1 MKLLILL
8 LISTPA
14 FAFVEDGGFHPEP
27 CPTQINNQLVQSVSI
42 ISNDSIPEKGHYDSN
57 NSHYKW
63 EIRQH
68 WLDGALQR
76 EEG

>member
-42 ISNDSIPEKGHYDSN
+42 ISNDSIPRQLERNSKSIGEGSKGIGYP
-57 NSHYKW
+57 
-63 EIRQH
+63 
-68 WLDGALQR
+68 
-76 EEG
+76 